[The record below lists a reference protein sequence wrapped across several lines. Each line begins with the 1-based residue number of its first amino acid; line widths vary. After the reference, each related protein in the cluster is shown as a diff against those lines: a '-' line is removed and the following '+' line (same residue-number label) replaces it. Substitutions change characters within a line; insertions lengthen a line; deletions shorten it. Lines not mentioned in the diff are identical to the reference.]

1 MRVAHYLI
9 YGVLAFLGPGLFG
22 ALMGPATQALTAEEG
37 LMLVLVPSGLAWII
51 FGPLCMA
58 ANRWTWKQT
67 AEICLSTMAPG
78 SAWLGM
84 ASLGF
89 YAGGGWN
96 WAGLSIL
103 IAHFIMM
110 GRFICL
116 GRNSSISTRRLGAL
130 WIFGLD
136 GTALL
141 IVGGIACL

>member
-1 MRVAHYLI
+1 MRIAHYLI
-9 YGVLAFLGPGLFG
+9 YSVLAFLGPGLFG
-22 ALMGPATQALTAEEG
+22 ALMGPATHTLSAQEG
-37 LMLVLVPSGLAWII
+37 MMLVLVPSGLAWIV

-58 ANRWTWKQT
+58 ANHWTWKQT
-67 AEICLSTMAPG
+67 AEICLSAMAPG

-89 YAGGGWN
+89 IAGGGWS

-110 GRFICL
+110 GRFVYL
-116 GRNSSISTRRLGAL
+116 GRNSTLSAVPLVAL

-141 IVGGIACL
+141 ILGGLTCL